1 MSAVA
6 TNYLELVERLPQNSV
21 LILNNVSRDDYENLL
36 EEREGRRRVRITYDR
51 GKLEIMT
58 LSAEHAGLKSLFAH
72 LGAILAEETNQVLI
86 GRGSVTLIRDMTDS
100 GVEPDDCYYIRHA
113 AEIRGKK
120 RINLKNDPPPDLVIE
135 VDVASPSLNKL
146 PLYAALGVPE
156 VWRLKGDELKFHRL
170 VEGEYIALEA
180 SDLFPFLSPSVLMNY
195 LRLGDSE
202 DIIAMNRAFREW
214 VKQHRPAERA

>member
-6 TNYLELVERLPQNSV
+6 TSYLELVEKLPPNSV
-21 LILNNVSRDDYENLL
+21 LILNNVPWDDYENLL
-36 EEREGRRRVRITYDR
+36 EEREGQRRVRITYDR

-58 LSAEHAGLKSLFAH
+58 LSAEHEGFKSLLAH
-72 LGAILAEETNQVLI
+72 LVAILAEEMNQVLI
-86 GRGSVTLIRDMTDS
+86 GRGSVTLRRELTDS

-120 RINLKNDPPPDLVIE
+120 RIDLKNDPPPDLVIE

-156 VWRLKGDELKFHRL
+156 VWRLKGDDLKFYRL
-170 VEGEYIALEA
+170 VEGEYLELAA
-180 SDLFPFLSPSVLMNY
+180 SDLFPFLPPSVLMDY

-202 DIIAMNRAFREW
+202 DIIVMNRAFREW
-214 VKQHRPAERA
+214 VRQHRPAGQA